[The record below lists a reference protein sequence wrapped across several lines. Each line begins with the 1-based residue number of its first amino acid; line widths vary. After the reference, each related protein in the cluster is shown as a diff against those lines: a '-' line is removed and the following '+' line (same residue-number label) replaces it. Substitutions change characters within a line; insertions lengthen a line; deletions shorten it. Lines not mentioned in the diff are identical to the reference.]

1 MECTIIELVKTR
13 GPVTPRWISKTLGVK
28 KSYVNAV
35 LHQSK
40 DISKTLRR
48 PMCHGDTRPVWSYTP
63 GVAFRPVKVSRNKVV
78 RKDEDEPTSE

>member
-1 MECTIIELVKTR
+1 MEHEILELLKTR
-13 GPVTPRWISKTLGVK
+13 GPVTTHWIARTIGVK

-40 DISKTLRR
+40 DTSKTLRR

-63 GVAFRPVKVSRNKVV
+63 GVTFRPVKVSRIKKV
-78 RKDEDEPTSE
+78 DEESTSE